1 MRRQTRQTTCIH
13 NSVHCFI
20 LEFSSLV
27 LVVCITRQVETE
39 PVKNVSEVFLS
50 RGLGGELASG
60 LFVSI

>member
-1 MRRQTRQTTCIH
+1 
-13 NSVHCFI
+13 VHCFI